1 MTIPDRR
8 REPEPASVP
17 PPTAAARAR
26 GMLGRVFPKQSH
38 FSLVTAALAAML
50 LVTLLADLI
59 VGHPHFDRPAVV
71 AWVVSYLVLTLLP
84 LVCGERCPA
93 WLGLLLV
100 GYLTFWSAFSLSHTN
115 HAHMEVN
122 ALLES
127 PMVAVY
133 LGWFFRSWLARF
145 ALALHL
151 LTVSLAT
158 LFRPESQHYPFSS
171 DLALLYTLLVS
182 WLCVETATLVR
193 ARADREARKDPL
205 TGVLNRRGLVE
216 FGSLLITRAQRRGEP
231 LSLAVI
237 DFDDFKSVNDA
248 GGHAAGDEALRV
260 VSASWV
266 HGLSEES
273 LVARTGGDEFVLI
286 LPETEEAA
294 GARLE
299 RLRVEAEFP
308 WTWGLV
314 QLRPDETFDGLVGRA
329 DAELYERKRLRDA

>member
-8 REPEPASVP
+8 RDAFPEAAPSVSVV
-17 PPTAAARAR
+17 ARAR
-26 GMLGRVFPKQSH
+26 RLLGRVFPRQSH

-71 AWVVSYLVLTLLP
+71 AWVVSYLVLSLLP

-100 GYLTFWSAFSLSHTN
+100 GYLTFWSAFSLTHTN

-133 LGWFFRSWLARF
+133 LGWFFHSWLARF
-145 ALALHL
+145 TLALHL
-151 LTVSLAT
+151 LAVSLAT

-182 WLCVETATLVR
+182 WLCVEAAVLVR

-216 FGSLLITRAQRRGEP
+216 FGCLLITRALRRGDA

-237 DFDDFKSVNDA
+237 DFDDFKSVNDT
-248 GGHAAGDEALRV
+248 GGHAAGDDALRV

-266 HGLSEES
+266 RGLPEES

-286 LPETEEAA
+286 LPETAGQA

-299 RLRVEAEFP
+299 RLRAEAEFP
-308 WTWGLV
+308 WTWGLA
-314 QLRPDETFDGLVGRA
+314 QLQPGETFDDLVGRA